1 LPWLTFESRRFVKSR
16 FAHIAGVFFLLS
28 GSLCAQRTD
37 VRGTVVDST
46 NGEPIPS
53 ATILVKGTSR
63 GASANLQGFFLIPSI
78 PPGRYALVVS
88 SVGYVTK
95 EVPLV
100 ASYGETT
107 VLTVKLAQK
116 AVQMPEVVVEARPP
130 GSLSQISTSFHVM
143 NPQEVRAVPAAVQE
157 DIFRA
162 IQVLPGIVSTS
173 DVSARF
179 YVRGGAGDQNLILLN
194 GMKIYNP
201 YHAFGLFSVF
211 DPDIVRST
219 EVFTGAFPAGF
230 GGRLSSVVNMTT
242 RDGNTNQ
249 LSGRGSVNF
258 LSGKLQLEGPI
269 SSTLNGILDVR
280 KSYSS
285 RALHDFLNKDVP
297 VSFYDGFFRVTNRF
311 EESQARYGVQ
321 GFFSGDN
328 LRSPQLD
335 QPDYSWKNYAVGF
348 TASGLILDR
357 VFVNAVAYEDY
368 FAGRRDAK
376 ASTVITPASTS
387 VREPGLRANATLYTD
402 SKDIYFFGFE
412 FYFPTLTFDLV
423 NNLGT
428 ERHLSTDLAEG
439 WGWIRYQTDAKPWL
453 VDVGLHLDLAG
464 LLSGTTGLE
473 NLLPRINVSRPIFGS
488 WRLKLSYGHFI
499 QYVITVN
506 NEDDVISIFDA
517 WTSIPND
524 LPPERADHFI
534 AGIEGNVF
542 ANLSLSVQT
551 YYKYFTSLVN
561 YNREKVSRFDPDYI
575 TARGDAAG
583 IETMLRYAAL
593 RWDFYAAYSYSSASI
608 TSQGLTYPPRYD
620 RTHTLNLLATF
631 RPLKDLSVSLRW
643 EFGSG
648 FPYSQTL
655 AFYNRLSFNDFF
667 INPFQLEEGS
677 PYAVLGPKNAA
688 RLPSYHR
695 LDISANYSF
704 PISSLKGSAGLS
716 LINVYNRH
724 NLFYFDRK
732 TGQRINMLPFFPSA
746 SVSVEF

>member
-1 LPWLTFESRRFVKSR
+1 
-16 FAHIAGVFFLLS
+16 
-28 GSLCAQRTD
+28 
-37 VRGTVVDST
+37 
-46 NGEPIPS
+46 
-53 ATILVKGTSR
+53 
-63 GASANLQGFFLIPSI
+63 
-78 PPGRYALVVS
+78 
-88 SVGYVTK
+88 
-95 EVPLV
+95 
-100 ASYGETT
+100 
-107 VLTVKLAQK
+107 
-116 AVQMPEVVVEARPP
+116 
-130 GSLSQISTSFHVM
+130 
-143 NPQEVRAVPAAVQE
+143 
-157 DIFRA
+157 
-162 IQVLPGIVSTS
+162 
-173 DVSARF
+173 
-179 YVRGGAGDQNLILLN
+179 
-194 GMKIYNP
+194 
-201 YHAFGLFSVF
+201 
-211 DPDIVRST
+211 
-219 EVFTGAFPAGF
+219 
-230 GGRLSSVVNMTT
+230 
-242 RDGNTNQ
+242 
-249 LSGRGSVNF
+249 
-258 LSGKLQLEGPI
+258 
-269 SSTLNGILDVR
+269 
-280 KSYSS
+280 
-285 RALHDFLNKDVP
+285 
-297 VSFYDGFFRVTNRF
+297 
-311 EESQARYGVQ
+311 
-321 GFFSGDN
+321 
-328 LRSPQLD
+328 
-335 QPDYSWKNYAVGF
+335 
-348 TASGLILDR
+348 
-357 VFVNAVAYEDY
+357 
-368 FAGRRDAK
+368 
-376 ASTVITPASTS
+376 
-387 VREPGLRANATLYTD
+387 
-402 SKDIYFFGFE
+402 
-412 FYFPTLTFDLV
+412 
-423 NNLGT
+423 
-428 ERHLSTDLAEG
+428 
-439 WGWIRYQTDAKPWL
+439 
-453 VDVGLHLDLAG
+453 
-464 LLSGTTGLE
+464 
-473 NLLPRINVSRPIFGS
+473 VSRPIFNT

-517 WTSIPND
+517 WTAVPNN
-524 LPPERADHFI
+524 LPPERADHFV

-551 YYKYFTSLVN
+551 YYKYFSSLVN

-583 IETMLRYAAL
+583 IETMLRYAAP